1 MENLKSVI
9 VATLRHGRL
18 SAVVE
23 STQLA
28 CSIYSEKK
36 LGSPQEVDIDK
47 DNYPFHTNESL
58 LLHYTENMFQF
69 YTYKKA
75 YDLADLLKAFLNAV
89 KHL

>member
-1 MENLKSVI
+1 VN
-9 VATLRHGRL
+9 
-18 SAVVE
+18 
-23 STQLA
+23 
-28 CSIYSEKK
+28 
-36 LGSPQEVDIDK
+36 IDK

-58 LLHYTENMFQF
+58 LLHYAENMFQF